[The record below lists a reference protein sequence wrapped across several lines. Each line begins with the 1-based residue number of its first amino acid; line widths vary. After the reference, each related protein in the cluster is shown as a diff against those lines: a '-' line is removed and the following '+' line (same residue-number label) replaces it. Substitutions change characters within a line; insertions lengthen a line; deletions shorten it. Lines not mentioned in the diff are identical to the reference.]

1 MSAAVPWKPRAFN
14 EDDLAEV
21 ERKLFGTLTNTYGFF
36 ALYANIDGYSYDES
50 KTIPAKSRPEID
62 RWVLSKLNSLVK
74 TCTEAME
81 DYDLT
86 RGTRAI
92 QDFILEQVSNW
103 YVRRNRRR
111 FWKGELAGNAD
122 KQAAYDT
129 LHECLTTVAKLMAP
143 YAPYFPDWLYSSL
156 MGSANGALRSSVH
169 LALYPEVRTDL
180 IDEKLEK
187 RMEAAQIASSLVRQ
201 MRERAKLKVRQ
212 PLERILIPVANRYE
226 SEELRKVED
235 VIREEVNVKR
245 VEYVESG
252 DSDVIKLRAK
262 ANFKVLG
269 AKLGK
274 SMKSAAARIGK
285 LTQEEIREY
294 QQRGELSLD
303 VEGQTITF
311 ERGDFDVSA
320 EDVEGWLVS
329 SEGGFTVALDTQLT
343 PALKQEGIA
352 REFVNRVQNL
362 RKDSG
367 FDVTDRISIAVSTG
381 SDDLRRAIESHAE
394 YIRQETLAEALTMEP
409 STNGEAATADVEI
422 GDDKATI
429 ALSRL

>member
-1 MSAAVPWKPRAFN
+1 
-14 EDDLAEV
+14 
-21 ERKLFGTLTNTYGFF
+21 
-36 ALYANIDGYSYDES
+36 
-50 KTIPAKSRPEID
+50 
-62 RWVLSKLNSLVK
+62 
-74 TCTEAME
+74 
-81 DYDLT
+81 
-86 RGTRAI
+86 
-92 QDFILEQVSNW
+92 
-103 YVRRNRRR
+103 
-111 FWKGELAGNAD
+111 
-122 KQAAYDT
+122 
-129 LHECLTTVAKLMAP
+129 MAP
-143 YAPYFPDWLYSSL
+143 YAPYFPDWLYSAL
-156 MGSANGALRSSVH
+156 QGSANGALKGSVH
-169 LALYPEVRTDL
+169 LALYPETNNAL

-285 LTQEEIREY
+285 LSQEEIREY

-303 VEGQTITF
+303 VEGQQIKF
-311 ERGDFDVSA
+311 ERGDFDVIA

-329 SEGGFTVALDTQLT
+329 SEGGLTVALDTHLT
-343 PALKQEGIA
+343 AALLQEGMA

-367 FDVTDRISIAVSTG
+367 FDVTDRIAIAVATS
-381 SDDLRRAIESHAE
+381 SNDLRGAITGHAD
-394 YIRQETLAEALTMEP
+394 YIRQETLAEALQLDGAAP
-409 STNGEAATADVEI
+409 GEAASAEVEI
-422 GDDKATI
+422 NDEKATI
-429 ALSRL
+429 ALSRV